1 MDFDGYQV
9 SPVSEHPEVSLLF
22 WRGNPTVRHNK
33 GRLLLMLAS
42 DSARMSDPALAL
54 NLALNPLPN
63 PNLNL
68 SIGDIEK
75 LLPPRQSRLMGHQQS
90 F

>member
-1 MDFDGYQV
+1 
-9 SPVSEHPEVSLLF
+9 
-22 WRGNPTVRHNK
+22 
-33 GRLLLMLAS
+33 MLAS